1 VTDIVPFSLSL
12 YLLYL
17 RISTTPL
24 LNIAFLFFPSAVQH
38 QTAFA
43 QYTIIVLG
51 LTVMEGN
58 STLFQAFGEWGYYL
72 WQERDL
78 AQMYTHLLLAALFP
92 IYAGAHA
99 SLRRPPSAAK
109 PRKKALKEKEED
121 EDEDEDELDMPQKVE
136 GLQPSDAI
144 LFPVLAGFTLAG
156 LYYLIQW
163 LKDPT
168 LLNKILGHYFSLL
181 GVFGVGRL
189 ATDALNVGTSIV
201 FPNLWA
207 RNGKIYYIDP
217 ILSAQVTDQP
227 LENPKTHLHRKFEEE
242 KTNPFPGLLSR
253 INFSNTTTKRLWALR
268 TLFHQRWIFRGY
280 IHPLPM
286 MKSRIRLNDAFGF
299 LIGVATIAAYNIL
312 GRPWYLTN
320 IMGFGFC
327 YGTLQLMSPTT
338 FWTGTLVLAG
348 LFVYD
353 VVMVFYTP
361 LMVTVATSL
370 DVPIKLVL
378 PGPKRGGMLG
388 LGDIVLPGI
397 MIGLALRFDLYLHY
411 LRKAS
416 SLPKNKLPPYKTPT
430 SSQIGDLFW
439 TSSAPALRSV
449 SLADAAFRKTY
460 FHASLLG
467 YVVGMVATLV
477 VLNVWNHAQ
486 PALLYL
492 VPGVLIA
499 LWGTAGV
506 RGELGVMWRFT
517 ESGEGIADVNVEEIE
532 GEHDKPNKDEKT
544 PAEEGQKPSIEGGK
558 APAEEKQVSGEKEK
572 GMEREKAKGHEQFV
586 FLFSLSAPKKRNGL
600 QSPKKSKLFD

>member
-1 VTDIVPFSLSL
+1 
-12 YLLYL
+12 
-17 RISTTPL
+17 
-24 LNIAFLFFPSAVQH
+24 
-38 QTAFA
+38 
-43 QYTIIVLG
+43 
-51 LTVMEGN
+51 MEGN
-58 STLFQAFGEWGYYL
+58 STIFQAFGEWGYYL

-109 PRKKALKEKEED
+109 PRKKALKEKEE
-121 EDEDEDELDMPQKVE
+121 EEDEDELDVPQKVE

-168 LLNKILGHYFSLL
+168 LLNRILGHYFSLL

-189 ATDALNVGTSIV
+189 ATDALNVGTSIM

-207 RNGKIYYIDP
+207 QNGKIYYIDP
-217 ILSAQVTDQP
+217 ILSAQVTDSP
-227 LENPKTHLHRKFEEE
+227 LENPRTHLHRKFEEE
-242 KTNPFPGLLSR
+242 KTNPFPGLLSQ
-253 INFSNTTTKRLWALR
+253 ISFSNTTTKRLWALR

-286 MKSRIRLNDAFGF
+286 VKSRIRLNDAFGF
-299 LIGVATIAAYNIL
+299 LIGVASIAAYNIL

-320 IMGFGFC
+320 LMGFGFC

-411 LRKAS
+411 LRKGS

-430 SSQIGDLFW
+430 SSQIGDLYW

-467 YVVGMVATLV
+467 YVVGMLATLV

-492 VPGVLIA
+492 VPGVLVA
-499 LWGTAGV
+499 LWGTAIV

-517 ESGEGIADVNVEEIE
+517 ESGDGIADVNVEEIE
-532 GEHDKPNKDEKT
+532 KEHDKAIKGEKT
-544 PAEEGQKPSIEGGK
+544 LAEEEQKPSIEGDK
-558 APAEEKQVSGEKEK
+558 APTEEKQVSGGK
-572 GMEREKAKGHEQFV
+572 EREKAKGHEQFV
-586 FLFSLSAPKKRNGL
+586 FLLSLSAPKKCNGL
-600 QSPKKSKLFD
+600 QSPKKAKLFD